1 MNKPH
6 CWLEVRPER
15 SPEQPRVL
23 LVSVPNALKAADADT
38 INVLKIPA
46 PKRAESTL
54 MENAPSPF
62 HAEPRQI

>member
-23 LVSVPNALKAADADT
+23 LVSVPYALKAADADT
-38 INVLKIPA
+38 INSL
-46 PKRAESTL
+46 
-54 MENAPSPF
+54 EN
-62 HAEPRQI
+62 PRPQEGGIYTNGERSFSISR